1 MYVKKLATLTSFEG
15 TCFFLTI
22 PSNVQMFPNIDMH
35 VDFLLVLEINCS
47 QINLA
52 FKIECIL
59 KIVIYYTKT

>member
-1 MYVKKLATLTSFEG
+1 MYVKKLAILTSFEG
-15 TCFFLTI
+15 TYFFPII

-35 VDFLLVLEINCS
+35 VDFLLVLEINCG

>member
-1 MYVKKLATLTSFEG
+1 MYVKKLATLKSLEG
-15 TCFFLTI
+15 TCFFPTI

-35 VDFLLVLEINCS
+35 VDFLLVLEISCG